1 VKAVIFEEHSSVLPF
16 WWEQGVRARTV
27 VYLDAHLDLQHISAE
42 RLAALE
48 GCGTVEQV
56 RALEKRHALLPDK
69 GSSYSL
75 EDFLYPAARLGMIN
89 RLIWVAPS
97 HVRTDNAERAMQQFQ
112 QMDGVRPEDLY
123 SFRKTR
129 GGWLEGRILGLDMIV
144 CDYLDLDQIAVP
156 ADAVIDIDID
166 YFVTVPGD
174 NVWVSPKMVFDV
186 LRRLLLVSDT
196 VTISRSV
203 SSGFMPLR
211 YRFFADYLAAL
222 WENQPEQQAH
232 FARLFDYDKTLS
244 AGERDATAARCGE
257 ELKRYPHCA
266 ATWYLLGL
274 AEADRAMS
282 ERCRSRAA
290 ELSHAYRHDV
300 LRRACAIRNRMLT
313 IDLSGFLS
321 LQQRLIAELGSER
334 TDAGLAWVA
343 FGLIYCKFG
352 DIQRSTDC
360 YKQALATLGV
370 HPELALEIGTQLAA
384 SRRTEE
390 AAVYL
395 RVAMLDD
402 KSRTGA
408 HLALAQMEGR
418 KGLFEEARQHLERAW
433 RAAPAWPQLLDLLA
447 QVHACLGNQ
456 RQAEEYRGRLNEQ
469 RVMAQQMLGRLA

>member
-48 GCGTVEQV
+48 VCGNVERV

-69 GSSYSL
+69 GYSYSL
-75 EDFLYPAARLGMIN
+75 EDFLYPAAKMGLIS

-97 HVRTDNAERAMQQFQ
+97 HVRTVYVERAIQQFQ

-123 SFRKTR
+123 SFRKTI
-129 GGWLEGRILGLDMIV
+129 GGWIEGRILGLDIIV
-144 CDYLDLDQIAVP
+144 CDFLDLDQIAVP
-156 ADAVIDIDID
+156 SDAVIDIDID

-174 NVWVSPKMVFDV
+174 NVWVSPQAVFDV
-186 LRRLLLVSDT
+186 LRRLPLVSDT

-222 WENQPEQQAH
+222 WENQQEQQEH
-232 FARLFDYDKTLS
+232 FARLFDYDKTLL
-244 AGERDATAARCGE
+244 AGERDAAVASCGQ

-274 AEADRAMS
+274 AESDLAVG
-282 ERCRSRAA
+282 ERCRLRAA
-290 ELSHAYRHDV
+290 ELSGAYRHDV
-300 LRRACAIRNRMLT
+300 LRRACAIRNRMQT
-313 IDLSGFLS
+313 IDLSGFLI
-321 LQQRLIAELGSER
+321 LQQRLTAEMGSEP
-334 TDAGLAWVA
+334 TDSGLAWVA

-352 DIQRSTDC
+352 DIPRSMDC
-360 YKQALATLGV
+360 YRKALSTIGV
-370 HPELALEIGTQLAA
+370 HPELALEIGKLLAA
-384 SRRTEE
+384 SRCTEE

-395 RVAMLDD
+395 RAALMDD

-408 HLALAQMEGR
+408 HLALAQLEGR
-418 KGLFEEARQHLERAW
+418 NGLLEEARQHLERAW

-447 QVHACLGNQ
+447 QVHARLGNQ
-456 RQAEEYRGRLNEQ
+456 PQATGYRRRLDEQ
-469 RVMAQQMLGRLA
+469 RTMAQQLLERLS